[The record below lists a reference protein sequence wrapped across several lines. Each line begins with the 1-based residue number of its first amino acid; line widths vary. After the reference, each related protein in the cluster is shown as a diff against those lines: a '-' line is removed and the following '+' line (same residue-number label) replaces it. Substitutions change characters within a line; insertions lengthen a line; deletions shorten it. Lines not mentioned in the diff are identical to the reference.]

1 MGNLKI
7 TDVSSKKVN
16 SMEQSVFVLI
26 FVKLWIAIK
35 LTIKEFSEEK
45 CTLMAAAMSFYTIL
59 AFFPFLLILVFLFG
73 IFIGSSEKAFNEVFN
88 FFTIVAPGDTGEI
101 KHILSSLV
109 RDKSLV
115 GSIGIAGLLW
125 TSSNFFCVLGET
137 LDTVWNTKRT
147 RGFIARRLV
156 GFFML
161 FILGFLVIS
170 STFIISTMAVIKNI
184 DITISYFSFKEIPF
198 LWKAL
203 TFLLGYFSALLT
215 SLLIYK
221 FVPSGKNSNAEIIM
235 ASLISSIAWQ
245 GLTYAFAQYTSHLAV
260 YNKVYGSL
268 GGLVLFV
275 IWIYYSMIII
285 LFAAEFA
292 SCYYRL
298 EKNSNL

>member
-1 MGNLKI
+1 MG
-7 TDVSSKKVN
+7 
-16 SMEQSVFVLI
+16 QSVFFLI
-26 FVKLWIAIK
+26 IVKLWIAIK
-35 LTIKEFSEEK
+35 LTFKEFSEEK
-45 CTLMAAAMSFYTIL
+45 CTLMAAAMSFYAIL
-59 AFFPFLLILVFLFG
+59 AFFPSLLILVFLFG

-88 FFTIVAPGDTGEI
+88 FFTLISPGDTGEI

-115 GSIGIAGLLW
+115 GGMGILGLLW
-125 TSSNFFCVLGET
+125 ISSNFFCVLGET

-147 RGFIARRLV
+147 RGFIARRLA

-161 FILGFLVIS
+161 FILGFLVIL

-184 DITISYFSFKEIPF
+184 DLAISSFSFKEIPF
-198 LWKAL
+198 LWKSL
-203 TFLLGYFSALLT
+203 TFVFGYFSALLN
-215 SLLIYK
+215 SILIYK

-235 ASLISSIAWQ
+235 ASMISSIAWQ
-245 GLTYAFAQYTSHLAV
+245 VLTYAFAQYTSCLAI

-268 GGLVLFV
+268 GGLVLFI

-285 LFAAEFA
+285 LLAAKFA